1 MIIINQSLNDE
12 FCWNVL
18 LPQGALCMISQIKS
32 IFKDKNNEDAY
43 YGFIRA
49 LDEKNDYYFTKKDF
63 DNLPMDEIAIGM
75 RVTFT
80 DNNKDSG
87 QRYAMNIKI
96 INKQNIE
103 IEENHSHDDKSLQNK
118 IDAQDYKTLL
128 INSVQQIKYINDS
141 IAFED
146 SVFNL
151 LKVIGL
157 NKIFQFDRDNQA
169 GKADGFFIIENLAV
183 MYDCTLQRDYESFQ
197 EEQIENYINKLSQ
210 KAQLTFNTKK
220 SDGGITPKTIP
231 LTGKSK
237 QVWIITK
244 GESKELSDFDNV
256 KVKEI
261 SIYDLCEIYKKR
273 LSDITYDNEKLVN
286 DFIYIGK

>member
-1 MIIINQSLNDE
+1 
-12 FCWNVL
+12 
-18 LPQGALCMISQIKS
+18 MISQIKS

-87 QRYAMNIKI
+87 QRYATNIKI

-103 IEENHSHDDKSLQNK
+103 IEENHLHDDKSLQNK

-183 MYDCTLQRDYESFQ
+183 MYDCTLQRDYESFK